1 MKHRL
6 ALASV
11 WQMYCV
17 KFDLYGFLQAALGHA
32 QQMVADVH
40 PHVAT
45 Q

>member
-6 ALASV
+6 TLASV
-11 WQMYCV
+11 WQMYRV
-17 KFDLYGFLQAALGHA
+17 KFDLYGFLHAALGHP
-32 QQMVADVH
+32 QQMVADVP